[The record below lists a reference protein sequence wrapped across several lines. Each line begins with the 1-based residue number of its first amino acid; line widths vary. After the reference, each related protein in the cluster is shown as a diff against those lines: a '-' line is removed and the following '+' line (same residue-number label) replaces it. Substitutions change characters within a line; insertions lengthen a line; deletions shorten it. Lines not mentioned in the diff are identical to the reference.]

1 MRAQD
6 ADGMGLTDEE
16 IKDEVNTF
24 IFAGIKEFDIYFR
37 LFYYMAISYIIY
49 IY

>member
-1 MRAQD
+1 MKAQD

-24 IFAGIKEFDIYFR
+24 IFAGIKEFGTYF
-37 LFYYMAISYIIY
+37 
-49 IY
+49 